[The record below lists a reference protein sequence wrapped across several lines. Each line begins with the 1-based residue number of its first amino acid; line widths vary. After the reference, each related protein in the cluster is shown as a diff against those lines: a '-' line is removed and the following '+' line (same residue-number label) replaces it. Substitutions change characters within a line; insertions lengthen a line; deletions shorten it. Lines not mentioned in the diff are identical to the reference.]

1 MDIVELFY
9 NKDLLTASNWA
20 AVLFI
25 TIHFMCELGHY
36 IYEFVSRRKDTKK
49 LDVNNDLLQN
59 LVNRIEKIEVTI
71 SNKKCPLKQED

>member
-25 TIHFMCELGHY
+25 TIHFVCELGHY
-36 IYEFVSRRKDTKK
+36 IYEFVSRRKDTRK
-49 LDVNNDLLQN
+49 LDVNNELLHG
-59 LVNRIEKIEVTI
+59 LANRVEKMEEVMA
-71 SNKKCPLKQED
+71 NKKCPLKGE